1 MGLKTFLCLCRSL
14 DKSLWEVPSESFQCR
29 LDDTLTWASDN
40 CHKKIGNG
48 SAPHSMKN
56 PFDIISK
63 LWIIPG
69 FIIHIAISTSAYHK
83 FDLRIRVVL
92 LIEPLQVPDILGV
105 QLLHV
110 LLTGVGDL
118 LGRDRCPHHQCDR
131 LPGNPFMIIFKTT
144 PARCFTLTC
153 VGQFQ
158 NCTGR
163 CLDLGRRLEQTQL
176 LKSENP
182 GCSSQRNPPCSPAVR
197 TQTIK
202 KCFQESPT
210 LS

>member
-1 MGLKTFLCLCRSL
+1 MGLKTFLCLRPSL

-48 SAPHSMKN
+48 SALRRLQN
-56 PFDIISK
+56 PFGYCVKILNYSWVYC
-63 LWIIPG
+63 LL
-69 FIIHIAISTSAYHK
+69 AISTSAYYK
-83 FDLRIRVVL
+83 FDLWIRVVL

-131 LPGNPFMIIFKTT
+131 LPGNPVHGYFWNQ
-144 PARCFTLTC
+144 PARCFSLTC
-153 VGQFQ
+153 VGQSQ

-176 LKSENP
+176 LKSESP
-182 GCSSQRNPPCSPAVR
+182 GCSSKQNPPCSPAVR
-197 TQTIK
+197 TQAIK
-202 KCFQESPT
+202 TCFQESPT